1 MKSNFYELTY
11 IITPVLEAEQFTE
24 VVKKFSDFMTENG
37 AAIELVDEW
46 GLKKMAYAMDKKH
59 TGYYV
64 NMYFTAPS
72 DLIAKLERAMTIDDR
87 ILRFLALKYDAK
99 MLRHRELQKKG
110 EVPSIFKKEE
120 TDEEVAEETEI

>member
-11 IITPVLEAEQFTE
+11 IITPVLEAEQFAE

-37 AAIELVDEW
+37 ATIEQIDEW
-46 GLKKMAYAMDKKH
+46 GLKKMAYAMDKKQS
-59 TGYYV
+59 GFYV
-64 NMYFTAPS
+64 NMYFTAPT
-72 DLIAKLERAMTIDDR
+72 DLLAKLERAMTIDDR
-87 ILRFLALKYDAK
+87 ILRFLTLKYDAK

-120 TDEEVAEETEI
+120 TEEEATEETEN

>member
-11 IITPVLEAEQFTE
+11 IITPVLEAEQFAE

-37 AAIELVDEW
+37 ATIEQMDEW
-46 GLKKMAYAMDKKH
+46 GLKKMAYAMDKKQS
-59 TGYYV
+59 GFYV
-64 NMYFTAPS
+64 NMYFTAPT
-72 DLIAKLERAMTIDDR
+72 DLLAKLERAMTIDDR
-87 ILRFLALKYDAK
+87 ILRFLTLKYDAK

-120 TDEEVAEETEI
+120 TEEEATEETEN

>member
-11 IITPVLEAEQFTE
+11 IITPVLEAEQFAE

-37 AAIELVDEW
+37 ATIEQMDEW
-46 GLKKMAYAMDKKH
+46 GLKKMAYAMDKKQS
-59 TGYYV
+59 GYYV

-72 DLIAKLERAMTIDDR
+72 DLLAKLERAMTIDDR
-87 ILRFLALKYDAK
+87 ILRFLTLKYDAK
-99 MLRHRELQKKG
+99 MLRHRELQKRG

-120 TDEEVAEETEI
+120 TEEEATEETEN

>member
-11 IITPVLEAEQFTE
+11 IITPVLEAEQFAE
-24 VVKKFSDFMTENG
+24 VVKKFSDFMTQNG
-37 AAIELVDEW
+37 AAIEQMEEW
-46 GLKKMAYAMDKKH
+46 GLKKMSYAMDKKNS
-59 TGYYV
+59 GYYV

-72 DLIAKLERAMTIDDR
+72 DLLAKLERAMTIDDR
-87 ILRFLALKYDAK
+87 IMRFLALKYDAK

-120 TDEEVAEETEI
+120 TEEEVAEETEN